1 MTAVLYYALI
11 TAALAALVLLAVTH
25 AGGRLY

>member
-1 MTAVLYYALI
+1 MTAPLYYALI
-11 TAALAALVLLAVTH
+11 IAALGALVLLAVTH